1 MQTRLQRRINGISTV
16 IKSGSAHMQGHL
28 PVMLLLYHLFFG
40 FLGCYNNKSWR
51 IDGSSRLLML
61 LFLKTNDMAEYI
73 QNGRGMGWARL
84 E

>member
-1 MQTRLQRRINGISTV
+1 
-16 IKSGSAHMQGHL
+16 MQGHL
-28 PVMLLLYHLFFG
+28 PVMLLLYHLFFA

-73 QNGRGMGWARL
+73 QNVEGWVGLDWSKMWDRI
-84 E
+84 EGERE

>member
-1 MQTRLQRRINGISTV
+1 
-16 IKSGSAHMQGHL
+16 
-28 PVMLLLYHLFFG
+28 MLLLYHLFFG